1 MPPVRD
7 AFKPVSSRPS
17 QTIAKRSEPMPLLHG
32 STTVSAIAV
41 ASAASTAFPPRA
53 SIAMP
58 ACVASGC
65 DVATT
70 LSARTGWRRE
80 G

>member
-1 MPPVRD
+1 
-7 AFKPVSSRPS
+7 
-17 QTIAKRSEPMPLLHG
+17 MPLLHG

-41 ASAASTAFPPRA
+41 ASAASTALPPRW

-58 ACVASGC
+58 ACAASGC

-70 LSARTGWRRE
+70 LRARIGWRRE